1 MAALNSLSHEVS
13 SQVNERVF
21 LQHPALPH
29 VPSLAG
35 GVSKSGRS
43 CWRQVASHDDGL
55 NFAGTFA
62 SAPTVRL
69 ASLSD

>member
-43 CWRQVASHDDGL
+43 CWIQVANHDDV
-55 NFAGTFA
+55 A
-62 SAPTVRL
+62 
-69 ASLSD
+69 

>member
-13 SQVNERVF
+13 LQVNQRVF
-21 LQHPALPH
+21 LKHPALPH
-29 VPSLAG
+29 VPSFVR
-35 GVSKSGRS
+35 GVCKSGRS
-43 CWRQVASHDDGL
+43 CWRQAASHDDGL